1 MQLFFDLDGTLI
13 DSLPRMFRLFCDM
26 CPECAMSLA
35 EYGAIKRRRMTQAQ
49 MLKEYFHY
57 DDARIAAF
65 HKRWLAEIEDPD
77 RMLED
82 RPFPG
87 VTELLK
93 ELSPGRDLYVVTNRQ
108 SAAETRKQLRR
119 AGWEALMHPPLVTE
133 QKRDKIELAASA
145 LRRNEAAL
153 WIGDTCED
161 IKAAKALSIP
171 VIAVSWGVMAP
182 DLLAERE
189 PDMLVDSVEKLRAAI
204 LTFSPGSTSR

>member
-1 MQLFFDLDGTLI
+1 M
-13 DSLPRMFRLFCDM
+13 
-26 CPECAMSLA
+26 
-35 EYGAIKRRRMTQAQ
+35 
-49 MLKEYFHY
+49 
-57 DDARIAAF
+57 
-65 HKRWLAEIEDPD
+65 
-77 RMLED
+77 
-82 RPFPG
+82 
-87 VTELLK
+87 K